1 MKARRRVVASVPRRA
16 AAVAALALLGTS
28 ALGGCSV
35 RTFPGVYQE
44 CPSSSACADT
54 GAPQGGATAGPVR
67 RYTGDD
73 PVGAARA
80 LTVTPAWAA
89 APQGKD
95 CGSVAL
101 TDTLALESAQRACL
115 AAAVE
120 AGEPAHAGWWA
131 TTTEGDPIVTLAQ
144 IDGARLK
151 VVEITAFDSFGGS
164 TVAPAQG
171 FTCIAPA
178 GYLAEPGSQQGARNP
193 GKCLR
198 D

>member
-1 MKARRRVVASVPRRA
+1 MVGSGVRRA
-16 AAVAALALLGTS
+16 AAVVSAVGVFGTG

-44 CPSSSACADT
+44 CPSNGSCVDT

-73 PVGAARA
+73 PVDAARA
-80 LTVTPAWAA
+80 LAVTPAWAA
-89 APQGKD
+89 APRGKD

-101 TDTLALESAQRACL
+101 TDTLALESAQRACF
-115 AAAVE
+115 AAAIE
-120 AGEPAHAGWWA
+120 AGEPAHTGWWA

-144 IDGARLK
+144 TDGARLK
-151 VVEITAFDSFGGS
+151 VVEITAFDSYGGS
-164 TVAPAQG
+164 TSAPAQG
-171 FTCIAPA
+171 FTCIAAA
-178 GYLAEPGSQQGARNP
+178 GYVAEPGSQQSARNP
-193 GKCLR
+193 GKCMR